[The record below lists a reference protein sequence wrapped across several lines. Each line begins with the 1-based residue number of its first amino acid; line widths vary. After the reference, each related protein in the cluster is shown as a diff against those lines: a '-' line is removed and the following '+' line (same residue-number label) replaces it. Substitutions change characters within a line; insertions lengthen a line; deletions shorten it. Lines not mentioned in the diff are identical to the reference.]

1 VNRVRSHPA
10 FLNAR
15 AALAALSGNCDQG
28 DGKLR
33 RVEKARVDDD
43 IEELIARVS
52 GKLGVTV
59 EDFMRANA
67 YALDLR
73 RRFDAHRLAK
83 NAKNRRKKWKRE
95 LVANEAHYIAMPAE
109 EAAAA
114 LGVPRSTLRDHWH
127 SLGRGPWPARQIQAA
142 GRPWKQELVANEA
155 HYIAMTTEEAAAA
168 LGVSR
173 PTLKKHWHSLGR
185 DPWPARQI
193 QAAGR
198 PWKQELAA
206 NEEHYIAMTAKEAAA
221 ALGVPRS
228 TLREHWHSLGRG
240 PWPARQIQAA
250 GRPWKRELAAN
261 EEHYIAM
268 TAEEAAAALGVPRST
283 LHDHWHNS
291 LGRGRWPR
299 GRWPRRQVH

>member
-1 VNRVRSHPA
+1 MNRLRSHPA

-43 IEELIARVS
+43 NEEFIARVW

-73 RRFDAHRLAK
+73 RRFDAHRLALAK

-95 LVANEAHYIAMPAE
+95 LAANEAHYIAMPAE

-114 LGVPRSTLRDHWH
+114 LGVSRSTLRDHWH
-127 SLGRGPWPARQIQAA
+127 SLGRGRWPARQIQAA
-142 GRPWKQELVANEA
+142 GRPWKQ
-155 HYIAMTTEEAAAA
+155 
-168 LGVSR
+168 
-173 PTLKKHWHSLGR
+173 
-185 DPWPARQI
+185 
-193 QAAGR
+193 
-198 PWKQELAA
+198 
-206 NEEHYIAMTAKEAAA
+206 
-221 ALGVPRS
+221 
-228 TLREHWHSLGRG
+228 
-240 PWPARQIQAA
+240 
-250 GRPWKRELAAN
+250 ELAAN

-299 GRWPRRQVH
+299 G

>member
-1 VNRVRSHPA
+1 MNRLRSHPA

-83 NAKNRRKKWKRE
+83 NAKAKNRRKKWKRE
-95 LVANEAHYIAMPAE
+95 FAANEEHYIAMPAE

-114 LGVPRSTLRDHWH
+114 LGVSTSTLSEHWH
-127 SLGRGPWPARQIQAA
+127 SLGRGRWPARQIQAA
-142 GRPWKQELVANEA
+142 GRPWKQEF
-155 HYIAMTTEEAAAA
+155 
-168 LGVSR
+168 
-173 PTLKKHWHSLGR
+173 
-185 DPWPARQI
+185 
-193 QAAGR
+193 
-198 PWKQELAA
+198 AA

-228 TLREHWHSLGRG
+228 TLS
-240 PWPARQIQAA
+240 
-250 GRPWKRELAAN
+250 K
-261 EEHYIAM
+261 
-268 TAEEAAAALGVPRST
+268 
-283 LHDHWHNS
+283 HWHNS